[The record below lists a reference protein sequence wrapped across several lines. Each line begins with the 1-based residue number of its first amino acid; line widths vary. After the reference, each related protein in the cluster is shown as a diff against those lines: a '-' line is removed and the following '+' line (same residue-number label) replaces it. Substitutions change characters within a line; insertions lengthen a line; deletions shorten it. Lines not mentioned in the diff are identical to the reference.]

1 MRREPGGSRSGRR
14 DPALRPCDGNVKH
27 AGAEP
32 ATLTTRTTMFSANTY
47 VIRMATDDD
56 ARALRGLGEIDS
68 QAPVAG
74 RALIGEIDGT
84 PVAALSLGD
93 GRVTAN
99 PFRRT
104 EHLVACLRMRAQA
117 LNAYEATPSLR
128 DRILAALPARYR
140 AGFVTAS
147 ATA

>member
-1 MRREPGGSRSGRR
+1 MF
-14 DPALRPCDGNVKH
+14 
-27 AGAEP
+27 AG
-32 ATLTTRTTMFSANTY
+32 NTY

-56 ARALRGLGEIDS
+56 ARVLRRLGEIDS

-140 AGFVTAS
+140 AGSVTAS

>member
-1 MRREPGGSRSGRR
+1 M
-14 DPALRPCDGNVKH
+14 LRPCDGNVKH
-27 AGAEP
+27 AGPEP
-32 ATLTTRTTMFSANTY
+32 ATLTTRTTMFAGNTY

-56 ARALRGLGEIDS
+56 ARVLRRLGEIDS

-84 PVAALSLGD
+84 PMAALSLGD

-99 PFRRT
+99 PFHRT

-128 DRILAALPARYR
+128 DRILAAVPVRYR
-140 AGFVTAS
+140 AGSVTAS

>member
-1 MRREPGGSRSGRR
+1 MF
-14 DPALRPCDGNVKH
+14 
-27 AGAEP
+27 AG
-32 ATLTTRTTMFSANTY
+32 NTY

-56 ARALRGLGEIDS
+56 ARVLRRLGEIDS
-68 QAPVAG
+68 QAPVAR

-84 PVAALSLGD
+84 PVAALSLDD

-140 AGFVTAS
+140 AGAVTAS
-147 ATA
+147 AMA